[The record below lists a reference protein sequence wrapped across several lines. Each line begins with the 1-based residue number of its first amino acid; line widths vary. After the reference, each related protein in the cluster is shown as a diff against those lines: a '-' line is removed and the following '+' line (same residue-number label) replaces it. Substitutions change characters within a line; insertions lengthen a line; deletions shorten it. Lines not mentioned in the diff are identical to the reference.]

1 MAKLESRKMG
11 EQPVAKLLLTMA
23 LPMMLSML
31 TQAFY
36 NVVDSVYVARVSED
50 CLAALSIAF
59 PVQNMLI
66 GLGTGTSVGVGT
78 LISRALG
85 AGDNKRADK
94 VAGVSVFLMFCCWAL
109 LASFGLFF
117 AEGFF
122 AAQTDM
128 ETIRESGSVYLRIV
142 CLGSI
147 FAYAEI
153 GFNRMLQATSLTKLS
168 MWGQLT
174 GAITNIILDPFFI
187 FGWCGLPAM
196 GTAGAALATIIGQA
210 AGAAVAITLNL
221 RKNKELTFS
230 LGNIRPDGKIIGRI
244 YRIGAPSILMIAV
257 GSLMN
262 FSMNRILMG
271 FTSTAVAVFGTYGK
285 LQSFAFM
292 PVFGLNNAM
301 VPIIGYNYGAGK
313 KERIYQVL
321 RWAVTYAVIVM
332 FTILLVFQTIPHLLL
347 AVFDASETMMAIG
360 VPALRRI
367 SLCFVFAGFCV
378 VAGSACQA
386 LDKSFASLGVSVLRQ
401 VVVLLPAAWL
411 LARTGDVNMVW
422 WAFPIA
428 EIMSL
433 LASSFFLWN
442 AIRHMEKRLAER
454 VAA

>member
-11 EQPVAKLLLTMA
+11 EQPVAKLLITMA

-36 NVVDSVYVARVSED
+36 NVVDSIYVSRVSED
-50 CLAALSIAF
+50 CLAALSMAF
-59 PVQNMLI
+59 PVQNLLI
-66 GLGTGTSVGVGT
+66 GLGTGTAVGVGT

-85 AGDNKRADK
+85 AGDNERADK
-94 VAGVSVFLMFCCWAL
+94 VAGVSIFLMFCCGAL
-109 LASFGLFF
+109 LAAFGIFF

-122 AAQTDM
+122 AAQTDIAS
-128 ETIRESGSVYLRIV
+128 IRESGTVYLRIV
-142 CLGSI
+142 CIGSI

-153 GFNRMLQATSLTKLS
+153 GFNRMLQATGLTKLS
-168 MWGQLT
+168 MWGQMV
-174 GAITNIILDPFFI
+174 GALTNIILDPVFI
-187 FGWCGLPAM
+187 FGWFGLPAM
-196 GTAGAALATIIGQA
+196 GTAGAALATIIGQLF
-210 AGAAVAITLNL
+210 GAIVSITLNL
-221 RKNKELTFS
+221 RKNKELCFR
-230 LGNIRPDGKIIGRI
+230 LKNIRPDIRIIGSI
-244 YRIGAPSILMIAV
+244 YRIGFPSILMIAV
-257 GSLMN
+257 GSMMN
-262 FSMNRILMG
+262 FSMNRILLG

-321 RWAVTYAVIVM
+321 RWAVTYAAAIM
-332 FTILLVFQTIPHLLL
+332 FTILLIFQTIPHVLL
-347 AVFDASETMMAIG
+347 AVFDASEQMMAIG

-386 LDKSFASLGVSVLRQ
+386 LDKSFASLLVSILRQ
-401 VVVLLPAAWL
+401 VVVLLPAAWM
-411 LARTGDVNMVW
+411 LAQSGDVNMVW

-433 LASSFFLWN
+433 LASAVFLWD
-442 AIRHMEKRLAER
+442 AIRHMEKRMAER
-454 VAA
+454 AA

>member
-11 EQPVAKLLLTMA
+11 EQPIAKLLITMA

-36 NVVDSVYVARVSED
+36 NVVDSIYVSRVSED

-59 PVQNMLI
+59 PVQNLLI
-66 GLGTGTSVGVGT
+66 GLGTGTAVGVGT

-85 AGDNKRADK
+85 AGDNERADR
-94 VAGVSVFLMFCCWAL
+94 VAGVSIFLMLCCGAL

-117 AEGFF
+117 AEGYFM
-122 AAQTDM
+122 AQTD
-128 ETIRESGSVYLRIV
+128 IESISQSGAVYLRIV
-142 CLGSI
+142 CIGSI

-174 GAITNIILDPFFI
+174 GALTNIILDPFFI

-196 GTAGAALATIIGQA
+196 GTAGAALATLIGQA
-210 AGAAVAITLNL
+210 LGACVAITLNL
-221 RKNKELTFS
+221 RKNKELNFR
-230 LGNIRPDGKIIGRI
+230 LRNIRPDLKIIGRI
-244 YRIGAPSILMIAV
+244 YRIGFPSILMIAV
-257 GSLMN
+257 GSIMN
-262 FSMNRILMG
+262 LSMNRILLG
-271 FTSTAVAVFGTYGK
+271 FTSTAVAVFGAYCK

-301 VPIIGYNYGAGK
+301 VPIIGYNYGARK

-321 RWAVTYAVIVM
+321 RWAVIYACIIMFAVM
-332 FTILLVFQTIPHLLL
+332 ILFQTAPRALLTIF
-347 AVFDASETMMAIG
+347 AASEQMMSIG
-360 VPALRRI
+360 VPAMRRI
-367 SLCFVFAGFCV
+367 SLCYVFAGFCV

-386 LDKSFASLGVSVLRQ
+386 LDKSFASLVVSIMRQ
-401 VVVLLPAAWL
+401 MVVLLPAALL

-422 WAFPIA
+422 WAYPIA

-433 LASSFFLWN
+433 LVSAIFLRS
-442 AIRHMEKRLAER
+442 ALKLMEKRLAET
-454 VAA
+454 VL

>member
-1 MAKLESRKMG
+1 MAKLESSKMG
-11 EQPVAKLLLTMA
+11 EQPVAKLLITMA

-36 NVVDSVYVARVSED
+36 NVVDSIYVSRVSED
-50 CLAALSIAF
+50 CLAALSMAF
-59 PVQNMLI
+59 PVQNLLI
-66 GLGTGTSVGVGT
+66 GLGTGTAVGVGT

-85 AGDNKRADK
+85 AGDNQRADR
-94 VAGVSVFLMFCCWAL
+94 VAGVSIFLMGCCWVV
-109 LASFGLFF
+109 LATFGLFF
-117 AEGFF
+117 AESFF
-122 AAQTDM
+122 NAQT
-128 ETIRESGSVYLRIV
+128 EIESIRQSGAVYLRIV

-153 GFNRMLQATSLTKLS
+153 GFNRMLQATSLTRLS
-168 MWGQLT
+168 MWGQLV
-174 GAITNIILDPFFI
+174 GALTNIILDPFFI
-187 FGWCGLPAM
+187 FGWWGLPAM
-196 GTAGAALATIIGQA
+196 GTAGAALATIIGQFF
-210 AGAAVAITLNL
+210 GACVAVVLNL
-221 RKNKELTFS
+221 RKNRELSFR
-230 LGNIRPDGKIIGRI
+230 LKYIRPNARIIGQI

-257 GSLMN
+257 GSVMN
-262 FSMNRILMG
+262 LCMNQILLG

-321 RWAVTYAVIVM
+321 RWAVTYAAAIM
-332 FTILLVFQTIPHLLL
+332 LAILLLFQTIPHVLL

-386 LDKSFASLGVSVLRQ
+386 LDKSFASLAVSILRQ

-411 LARTGDVNMVW
+411 LSLSGDVNMVW

-433 LASSFFLWN
+433 VASAAFLWD
-442 AIRHMEKRLAER
+442 AIRHMEKRLSER
-454 VAA
+454 AA

>member
-11 EQPVAKLLLTMA
+11 EQPVAKLLIAMA

-36 NVVDSVYVARVSED
+36 NVVDSIYVARVSED
-50 CLAALSIAF
+50 CLAALSMAF
-59 PVQNMLI
+59 PVQNLLI
-66 GLGTGTSVGVGT
+66 GLGTGTAVGVGT

-94 VAGVSVFLMFCCWAL
+94 VAGVFIFLMFCCWAL
-109 LASFGLFF
+109 LAAFGIFF

-122 AAQTDM
+122 AAQTDIA
-128 ETIRESGSVYLRIV
+128 TIRESGTVYLRIV
-142 CLGSI
+142 CIGSI

-153 GFNRMLQATSLTKLS
+153 GFNRMLQATGLTKLS
-168 MWGQLT
+168 MWGQLV
-174 GAITNIILDPFFI
+174 GALTNIILDPVFI
-187 FGWCGLPAM
+187 FGWFGLPAM
-196 GTAGAALATIIGQA
+196 GTAGAALATIIGQLL
-210 AGAAVAITLNL
+210 GAIVSITLNL
-221 RKNKELTFS
+221 RKNKELCFR
-230 LGNIRPDGKIIGRI
+230 LGNIRPDAKIIGRI

-257 GSLMN
+257 GSVMN
-262 FSMNRILMG
+262 FTMNRILLG

-301 VPIIGYNYGAGK
+301 VPVIGYNYGAGK
-313 KERIYQVL
+313 KDRIYATI
-321 RWAVTYAVIVM
+321 RWAVTYACVIM
-332 FTILLVFQTIPHLLL
+332 FTILLIFQTVPHVLL
-347 AVFDASETMMAIG
+347 AVFDASEQMMAIG
-360 VPALRRI
+360 VAALRRI

-386 LDKSFASLGVSVLRQ
+386 LDRSFASLVVSVLRQ

-411 LARTGDVNMVW
+411 LAQSGDVNMVW

-433 LASSFFLWN
+433 LASCVFLWE
-442 AIRHMEKRLAER
+442 ALRHMEKRLTER
-454 VAA
+454 AA